1 MPYETDYILRL
12 IEQLSSLV
20 RGALERLGLKKA
32 EAGTEIAGRAIGLAL
47 GIDPDLAARLSPQ
60 SLASLLRLGD
70 LDDRVLE
77 LVVQAIDIEA
87 GELQSRGETDAA
99 ETRRRQ
105 AGAVRSLLRERG
117 RDSSG

>member
-12 IEQLSSLV
+12 IEQLSGLV
-20 RGALERLGLKKA
+20 RGALERLGLK
-32 EAGTEIAGRAIGLAL
+32 EAGERTEIAGQAIGLAL

-60 SLASLLRLGD
+60 SLASMLRLGS
-70 LDDRVLE
+70 LDDRVVE
-77 LVVQAIDIEA
+77 LVAQAIEIEA
-87 GELQSRGETDAA
+87 GELQRDGEPDVAEIRG
-99 ETRRRQ
+99 RQ